1 MKHNT
6 WKMIAIVLMAV
17 VGALIIFAI
26 VPGLVALVTTLH
38 IINVDTNSQW
48 ISFWGNYLG
57 AITGGA
63 LIGGFAIYVML
74 NTIKNSR
81 ADQRKQDARDFMRY
95 LTEKSSEIFTY
106 IETAMYNEH
115 QCIVE
120 RVNGKKNIEK
130 VNQFLNHEHSARV
143 ICYNLY
149 IQLDS
154 RKKENTFKGNSVDKL
169 CLELYEMIQFLDE
182 YASYVLKAEEIDEA
196 LDKKLADLT
205 NNLANELPKALEEIN
220 NNLEN

>member
-1 MKHNT
+1 
-6 WKMIAIVLMAV
+6 
-17 VGALIIFAI
+17 
-26 VPGLVALVTTLH
+26 
-38 IINVDTNSQW
+38 
-48 ISFWGNYLG
+48 
-57 AITGGA
+57 
-63 LIGGFAIYVML
+63 
-74 NTIKNSR
+74 
-81 ADQRKQDARDFMRY
+81 
-95 LTEKSSEIFTY
+95 
-106 IETAMYNEH
+106 MYNEH

-120 RVNGKKNIEK
+120 CVNGKKNIEK